1 MASIGGPNLQTDNL
15 IIHLDSANIKSYV
28 PNQLIWNDLSGFGN
42 SFILNNITNDS
53 TDSTLVMASLNSKL
67 SGSITVNNISNITLV
82 LAIKLKQLLNQIQT
96 LTKTN
101 VSVTGLNQTTSK
113 FNIFCKTF
121 SKNTNTVVEKT
132 YLNGEQ
138 LNETTYTDSILFNS
152 SNLKIN
158 VNTSGKTGFAKIQT
172 LLIYNKVLT
181 ATEIQQNYNAMRGRF
196 GI

>member
-53 TDSTLVMASLNSKL
+53 TDSTLIMASLNSRL
-67 SGSITVNNISNITLV
+67 SGSITVNNISNITLI
-82 LAIKLKQLLNQIQT
+82 LAIKLKQFLNQIQT

-121 SKNTNTVVEKT
+121 SKNTNTIVEKT

-158 VNTSGKTGFAKIQT
+158 VNTNGKTGSAKIQT

-181 ATEIQQNYNAMRGRF
+181 TTEIQQNYNTMRGRF